1 MGYRTSLVA
10 ISWWQSEYEVV
21 DQTIEGDISLEK
33 LKKKGI
39 VHDVS
44 DDVGYI
50 DAGAIIRKCDFP
62 EYYLPA
68 NDPFYDV
75 TKKWFEKLP
84 KKTEFIFAHFA
95 EYGDNLTLPLMGIK

>member
-1 MGYRTSLVA
+1 M
-10 ISWWQSEYEVV
+10 
-21 DQTIEGDISLEK
+21 
-33 LKKKGI
+33 
-39 VHDVS
+39 
-44 DDVGYI
+44 
-50 DAGAIIRKCDFP
+50 IRKCDFP

-68 NDPFYDV
+68 NDPYYDV